1 VDAWP
6 VVVWAVVVVV
16 LVALIVLRARATL
29 RAVGIEAGASPD
41 RRPVSAVAAN
51 VGIG

>member
-1 VDAWP
+1 VEAWL
-6 VVVWAVVVVV
+6 VVVCAVVVVV
-16 LVALIVLRARATL
+16 LVAVIALRARATL

-41 RRPVSAVAAN
+41 CRPVSAVAAN